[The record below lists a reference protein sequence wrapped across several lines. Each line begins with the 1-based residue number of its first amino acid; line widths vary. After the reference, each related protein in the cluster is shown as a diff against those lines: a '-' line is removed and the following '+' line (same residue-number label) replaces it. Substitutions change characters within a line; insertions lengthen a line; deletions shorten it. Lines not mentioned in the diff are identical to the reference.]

1 MLGLTLG
8 HPLTARSRTA
18 TVNTVNKT
26 SLLTGALAGVTAAL
40 LSMGANTQSSLTIVL
55 YAASALP
62 ILIAG
67 LGWGN
72 AAAITAIISAGAT
85 AAALISPQ
93 FALLIL
99 VVTLIPAGWL
109 SHLANLARPATEL
122 GGPDGALAWYPLS
135 DILSHLAGLVTAG
148 MIIVGFIV
156 GYDSGVSDRMVDI
169 VIEAVKAQEP
179 LYNPD
184 AAAIAQIKSIF
195 TLALPLIQGAVWVVM
210 LFTAYYIAT
219 RIVQMSGKSLR
230 PREDIPS
237 TLRMHRNAIFIFLG
251 GLVLTFLGGAPATI
265 GALICG
271 TFGAGFLLAGFA
283 SFHFRTR
290 GKSWRLPVLWIAYL
304 SVLVFTIPAIFFLL
318 TGLTDT
324 RRTIAVTPVGKN

>member
-1 MLGLTLG
+1 MNIWN
-8 HPLTARSRTA
+8 R
-18 TVNTVNKT
+18 T
-26 SLLTGALAGVTAAL
+26 SLITGALAGITAAL
-40 LSMGANTQSSLTIVL
+40 LSMGANTQSSFAIVL

-72 AAAITAIISAGAT
+72 AAAIVAIVVAGAT
-85 AAALISPQ
+85 AATLVSSY

-99 VVTLIPAGWL
+99 LVTLVPAGWL
-109 SHLANLARPATEL
+109 SHLANLARPASEL
-122 GGPDGALAWYPLS
+122 GGPEGALAWYPLS
-135 DILSHLAGLVTAG
+135 DILGHLAGLVTVG
-148 MIIVGFIV
+148 MIIVGYIV
-156 GYDSGVSDRMVDI
+156 GYDSSVSDQMIDM

-184 AAAIAQIKSIF
+184 AAAIAQIKSMF
-195 TLALPLIQGAVWVVM
+195 TLALPLVQGAIWVLM
-210 LFTAYYIAT
+210 LFAAYYLAT
-219 RIVQMSGKSLR
+219 RIVQMSGGSLR

-237 TLRMHRNAIFIFLG
+237 SLRMPRNAIFAFLA
-251 GLVLTFLGGAPATI
+251 GLVLAFVGGASAAV

-271 TFGAGFLLAGFA
+271 TFGAGFLLSGFA

-304 SVLVFTIPAIFFLL
+304 SVLVFTIPAVFFLL
-318 TGLTDT
+318 SGLTDT
-324 RRTIAVTPVGKN
+324 RRTIAVTPTGKN

>member
-1 MLGLTLG
+1 M
-8 HPLTARSRTA
+8 
-18 TVNTVNKT
+18 NTVNKT

>member
-1 MLGLTLG
+1 
-8 HPLTARSRTA
+8 
-18 TVNTVNKT
+18 VNTVNKT

>member
-1 MLGLTLG
+1 MNIWN
-8 HPLTARSRTA
+8 R
-18 TVNTVNKT
+18 T
-26 SLLTGALAGVTAAL
+26 SLITGALAGITAAL
-40 LSMGANTQSSLTIVL
+40 LSMGANTQSSFAIVL

-72 AAAITAIISAGAT
+72 AAAIVAIVVAGAT
-85 AAALISPQ
+85 AAALVSSY

-99 VVTLIPAGWL
+99 LVTLVPAGWL
-109 SHLANLARPATEL
+109 SHLANLARPASEL
-122 GGPDGALAWYPLS
+122 GGPESALAWYPLS
-135 DILSHLAGLVTAG
+135 DILGHLAGLVTVG
-148 MIIVGFIV
+148 MIIVGYIV
-156 GYDSGVSDRMVDI
+156 GYDSSVSDQMIDM

-184 AAAIAQIKSIF
+184 AAAIAQIKSMF
-195 TLALPLIQGAVWVVM
+195 TLALPLVQGAIWVLM
-210 LFTAYYIAT
+210 LFSAYYLAT
-219 RIVQMSGKSLR
+219 RVVQISGGSLR

-237 TLRMHRNAIFIFLG
+237 SLRMPRNAIFVFLA
-251 GLVLTFLGGAPATI
+251 GLVLAFLGGAPAAV

-271 TFGAGFLLAGFA
+271 TFGAGFLLSGFA

-304 SVLVFTIPAIFFLL
+304 SVLVFTIPAVFFLL
-318 TGLTDT
+318 SGLTDT
-324 RRTIAVTPVGKN
+324 RRTIAVTPTGKN

>member
-1 MLGLTLG
+1 MKTL
-8 HPLTARSRTA
+8 
-18 TVNTVNKT
+18 NKT
-26 SLLTGALAGVTAAL
+26 SLLTGGLAGVTAAL
-40 LSMGANTQSSLTIVL
+40 LSMGANTQSSLAIVL

-72 AAAITAIISAGAT
+72 AAAITAIVSAGVA
-85 AAALISPQ
+85 AAALISPY

-109 SHLANLARPATEL
+109 SHLANLARPASEL

-156 GYDSGVSDRMVDI
+156 GYDSAVSDRMVDI
-169 VIEAVKAQEP
+169 VIQAVKAQEP

-184 AAAIAQIKSIF
+184 PAAIAQIKSIF

-210 LFTAYYIAT
+210 LFTAYYVAT

-251 GLVLTFLGGAPATI
+251 GLVLTFLGGVPATI
-265 GALICG
+265 GALVCG

>member
-1 MLGLTLG
+1 M
-8 HPLTARSRTA
+8 
-18 TVNTVNKT
+18 NTVNKT

-40 LSMGANTQSSLTIVL
+40 LSMGANTQSSLAIVL

-72 AAAITAIISAGAT
+72 AAAITAIISAGVA
-85 AAALISPQ
+85 AAALVSPY

-210 LFTAYYIAT
+210 LFTAYYVAT

-265 GALICG
+265 GALVCG

>member
-1 MLGLTLG
+1 LKNWN
-8 HPLTARSRTA
+8 R
-18 TVNTVNKT
+18 T
-26 SLLTGALAGVTAAL
+26 SLLTGALAGITAAL
-40 LSMGANTQSSLTIVL
+40 LSMGANTQSSLAIVL

-72 AAAITAIISAGAT
+72 AAAIAAIVVAGAT
-85 AAALISPQ
+85 AGALVSPY
-93 FALLIL
+93 FALLIV

-109 SHLANLARPATEL
+109 SHLSNLARPASEL

-135 DILSHLAGLVTAG
+135 DILAHLAGLVTVG
-148 MIIVGFIV
+148 MIIVGYIV
-156 GYDSGVSDRMVDI
+156 GYDSSVSDLMVDM
-169 VIEAVKAQEP
+169 VVEAVKAQEP

-184 AAAIAQIKSIF
+184 AAAIAQLKSMF
-195 TLALPLIQGAVWVVM
+195 TLALPLVQGAIWVVM
-210 LFTAYYIAT
+210 LFAGYYVAT

-237 TLRMHRNAIFIFLG
+237 ALRMHRNAIFAFLA
-251 GLVLTFLGGAPATI
+251 GLILTFIGGAPAVI
-265 GALICG
+265 GALVCG
-271 TFGAGFLLAGFA
+271 TFGAGFLLSGFA

-304 SVLVFTIPAIFFLL
+304 SVVVFTIPAVFFLL
-318 TGLTDT
+318 AGLTDT
-324 RRTIAVTPVGKN
+324 RRTIALTPTGEN